1 MPANTMITIVSGIP
15 RSGTSLMMQMLAAG
29 GMPVLSDG
37 LRNPD
42 QNNPRG
48 YYEFELVKSL
58 GRNPEIVAQA
68 EGKVIKVISSLLNH
82 LPAGREYRVVFM
94 LRPLAEV
101 VASQNRM
108 MERLHQ
114 TVPQVAERAVTAA
127 FETHLAQVRG
137 WLAKQSNILVLY
149 VDYPS
154 ILQDPVG
161 EATRVSM
168 FLDRDLDVDGM
179 VRQVEHA
186 LHRERVSA

>member
-1 MPANTMITIVSGIP
+1 MPATRMITVVSGIP

-29 GMPVLSDG
+29 GMSVLSDG
-37 LRNPD
+37 QRNPD

-58 GRNPEIVAQA
+58 ARNPEIVAQA
-68 EGKVIKVISSLLNH
+68 EGKVIKIISSLLHH
-82 LPAGREYRVVFM
+82 LPAGHEYRVVFM

-101 VASQNRM
+101 IASQNRM

-114 TVPQVAERAVTAA
+114 AVPQVAERLVTAA

-137 WLAKQSNILVLY
+137 WLAKQSNISALY
-149 VDYPS
+149 VEYPS
-154 ILQDPVG
+154 VLMDPVG
-161 EATRVSM
+161 EATRVSV
-168 FLDRDLDVDGM
+168 FLDRDLDLDGM

>member
-1 MPANTMITIVSGIP
+1 
-15 RSGTSLMMQMLAAG
+15 MMQMLAAG

-58 GRNPEIVAQA
+58 GRNSEIVAQA

-82 LPAGREYRVVFM
+82 LPPGHEYRVVFM

-114 TVPQVAERAVTAA
+114 TVPQVAERTVTAA

-137 WLAKQSNILVLY
+137 WLGKQRNMSVLY
-149 VDYPS
+149 VEYPS
-154 ILQDPVG
+154 ILEDPVG
-161 EATRVSM
+161 EATRISM

-179 VRQVEHA
+179 VRQVERS
-186 LHRERVSA
+186 LHRERVPA